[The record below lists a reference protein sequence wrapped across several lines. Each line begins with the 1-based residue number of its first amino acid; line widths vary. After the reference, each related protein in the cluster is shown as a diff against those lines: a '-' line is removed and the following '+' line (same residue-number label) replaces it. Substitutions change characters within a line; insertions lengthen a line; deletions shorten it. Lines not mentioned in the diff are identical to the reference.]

1 MQGVRVAL
9 ACRTFQISE
18 TCHRCSPV
26 LGGENE
32 EIADGLERLKKNKR
46 NWGFGLCL
54 VYLRNV
60 QGLWLKPQKGLSD
73 LMRTG
78 AEPADQT
85 QQTAEAG

>member
-26 LGGENE
+26 PSNENE

-46 NWGFGLCL
+46 NWRFGPCL

-60 QGLWLKPQKGLSD
+60 QGYGWKHK
-73 LMRTG
+73 RVCRIYC
-78 AEPADQT
+78 EPELNLRINPAN
-85 QQTAEAG
+85 G